1 VPDFLEDA
9 EVDLLSE
16 PVEDEDFDLLG
27 DFDGLSLE
35 YSILAFNLYILSY
48 YFLNFS
54 CYLIAFC
61 SY

>member
-1 VPDFLEDA
+1 VPDFLEDV

-35 YSILAFNLYILSY
+35 YSILAFNL
-48 YFLNFS
+48 
-54 CYLIAFC
+54 
-61 SY
+61 